1 MEIRTSVGATLGAGF
16 DVAAQPITRS
26 SGETINPAASAL
38 PPAPPAVS
46 APARLDLKAAIE
58 AGSKALQNQNQA
70 LEFQIDEKSHQSV
83 VKVVD
88 TQTNQV
94 IRQMPS
100 EEFLKMAEGIDQF
113 QTHLLHEK
121 A

>member
-1 MEIRTSVGATLGAGF
+1 MEIRTSVGANPGIDAS
-16 DVAAQPITRS
+16 AHPIIRS
-26 SGETINPAASAL
+26 SGETINPAAASASNVPVS
-38 PPAPPAVS
+38 PPVQTGKV
-46 APARLDLKAAIE
+46 DLKAAIE
-58 AGSKALQNQNQA
+58 AGSKALQNQNQT

-88 TQTNQV
+88 TQTNEV

-100 EEFLKMAEGIDQF
+100 EEFLKMAESIDSF
-113 QTHLLHEK
+113 QTRLLHEK